1 MPGLNSS
8 RSSRYSPSQ
17 RHQTVGSPPARGGGC
32 ARGGARTG
40 DAAGLCAVADV
51 EHADGADVGAVRVV
65 QERAHL
71 VLRQLE
77 VEELEQ
83 EAERR
88 RRALVE
94 AALLRPAVRPR
105 LDVRHLLVDE
115 VHDLV
120 EGLEDVEAL
129 EVLALRDLRVEVVVE
144 VKDVGVRAADLEDRA
159 LDADLRHVLRE
170 PVAVDTR
177 PDGHAELAR
186 VREAH
191 PTGCARSIGVAPTGC
206 ARSIGVAAVAIDCNR
221 RGTLLCFGRRCIVAA
236 RPKRA
241 KRGSLGARAG
251 RCAARVGKAAA
262 PSWTWGSCRRPPRA
276 SRAARRPGPRARRR
290 RRRRRGGRAS
300 WRGRR

>member
-32 ARGGARTG
+32 ARRGARNG

-170 PVAVDTR
+170 PVAVDAR

-191 PTGCARSIGVAPTGC
+191 PTGCVAEE
-206 ARSIGVAAVAIDCNR
+206 D
-221 RGTLLCFGRRCIVAA
+221 
-236 RPKRA
+236 
-241 KRGSLGARAG
+241 ARAAQ
-251 RCAARVGKAAA
+251 RRVELLVLLDELADAEVHDASEAALY
-262 PSWTWGSCRRPPRA
+262 
-276 SRAARRPGPRARRR
+276 
-290 RRRRRGGRAS
+290 RRRGCGNRLQSARHVAVFSVDVAGLQRPRALEAGFVRRA
-300 WRGRR
+300 RGSVRGARRKSGGA

>member
-1 MPGLNSS
+1 MGGSVVSKYERSLASRSRRANLRAPRGRPARADRRRGADAPSVVVWKAWMPGLNSS

-32 ARGGARTG
+32 ARRGARTG

-71 VLRQLE
+71 VLRQPE

-170 PVAVDTR
+170 PVAVDAR

-191 PTGCARSIGVAPTGC
+191 FGPARGALSASAL
-206 ARSIGVAAVAIDCNR
+206 ARRLRGAVYRRRLAAAVAVDQINR
-221 RGTLLCFGRRCIVAA
+221 SA
-236 RPKRA
+236 RH
-241 KRGSLGARAG
+241 
-251 RCAARVGKAAA
+251 
-262 PSWTWGSCRRPPRA
+262 
-276 SRAARRPGPRARRR
+276 
-290 RRRRRGGRAS
+290 
-300 WRGRR
+300 